1 MSGPGLKTP
10 SWSLGGAGGES
21 ERAMSAAEKVEAE
34 GSTSCP
40 SAEHGEDVDGR
51 RDAAED
57 GCGVADDATGEG
69 EGGGEREGVPIEEL
83 GQLLL
88 SEGGSVEEDG
98 VTDHDG
104 PGSAIVSKEG
114 DDGDD
119 GASQSEEG
127 FALPRPP
134 SVPGLGDEE
143 AESVPTAAADGP
155 DLCGVVGEVA
165 SLVPADT
172 LAGIMRL
179 QQNV

>member
-1 MSGPGLKTP
+1 M
-10 SWSLGGAGGES
+10 GGAGGES
-21 ERAMSAAEKVEAE
+21 ERPMSAAEKVEAE

-57 GCGVADDATGEG
+57 GVGVADDATGEG

-127 FALPRPP
+127 FTLPRPQ
-134 SVPGLGDEE
+134 SVPGLRDEE

>member
-1 MSGPGLKTP
+1 MPGPGLKTP

-57 GCGVADDATGEG
+57 GVGVADDATGEG

-88 SEGGSVEEDG
+88 SEGASVEEDG

-114 DDGDD
+114 DDGDSGKVFASLALLSFPLSMVD
-119 GASQSEEG
+119 LLGAS
-127 FALPRPP
+127 
-134 SVPGLGDEE
+134 
-143 AESVPTAAADGP
+143 
-155 DLCGVVGEVA
+155 
-165 SLVPADT
+165 
-172 LAGIMRL
+172 
-179 QQNV
+179 

>member
-1 MSGPGLKTP
+1 M
-10 SWSLGGAGGES
+10 GGAGGES

-40 SAEHGEDVDGR
+40 SAEHGEEVDGR

-57 GCGVADDATGEG
+57 GVGVADDATGEG

-88 SEGGSVEEDG
+88 SEGGASVEDHG